1 MNVPEKIKNKSLYR
15 KVKEEILNKYPKH
28 SAYRSMLIIKEYK
41 KRGGEIDEKKEKKS
55 GLNRWLKEEWVN
67 VYAYLKENKKISCG
81 KNEYIKKSACRPLT
95 KISQKTPITINELL
109 KLHSKESI
117 LKAIEK
123 KNKDPQNTIMNW
135 KTLTVKK
142 KN

>member
-1 MNVPEKIKNKSLYR
+1 MNVPEKIMNKTLYG
-15 KVKEEILNKYPKH
+15 KVKEEIKNKYPKH
-28 SAYRSMLIIKEYK
+28 SAYRSLLIIKEYK
-41 KRGGEIDEKKEKKS
+41 KRGGKIDEKKES
-55 GLNRWLKEEWVN
+55 GLTRWLKEEWIN

-81 KNEYIKKSACRPLT
+81 KNEYVKKSACRPLYR
-95 KISQKTPITINELL
+95 ISEKTPITINELL
-109 KLHSKESI
+109 KLHSKENI

-142 KN
+142 KLK